1 MASPTKAV
9 HDIATQYIAAL
20 EDKLEIDAKLRAAYV
35 IFRRTEEKCH
45 AAKTEVEALTS
56 EALLLKQ
63 RLEARE
69 TGIGQLEL
77 LEHQNKALTEEL
89 VALRAKSAAGVVNR
103 GEPARLGS
111 VNGSAQNIRAGS
123 ETGSTKRDT
132 PDHALA
138 GKRISKRFKQD
149 DFTSLA
155 AASISPSDGK
165 PTSAPSHMSDPA
177 VSADVKTHVIKS
189 SSNEEEVQCRY
200 CLVPIPRRH
209 QSRWIQH
216 IVNCD
221 AAPDTA
227 KRMLSSPHAYTLIE
241 GRGTPSVIIDE
252 HVTKQGSGRT
262 RTVHC
267 NYCTVIINSEKRK
280 DWERHMYS
288 KCTRIP
294 LSVKQAFENAKVA
307 LTTKSATTPSVAND
321 TKTPEVTRSR
331 TASSEGAIK
340 SLVLKLPAPPKS
352 STPVSM
358 SPPKFDDDLA
368 EPLQYPTEPPEFL
381 PDGTRNTLR
390 FRAWV
395 DIIRYQRPNHV
406 VVNASRLKLTTFKRN
421 YKFPVVRLMPE
432 TGFSKFSS
440 GCFAIP
446 ENMHR
451 VFLSHFDEEPSG
463 KKPTADVSPIKIS
476 NEVESTAS
484 NDHKARNEVRPES
497 PLVPDPIASDSL
509 DSSLKLNDSNLHS
522 DKKPVSSKNING
534 TRYVNV
540 IREIM
545 PDFPTLPADS
555 RKAVKRGVRLF
566 LEAEL
571 KYKFSDCVIVKGGG
585 TMYMI
590 PDELMD
596 AFKDWA
602 FEELSRCFPGKA
614 VMLP

>member
-1 MASPTKAV
+1 MDSPTKAV

-20 EDKLEIDAKLRAAYV
+20 EDKLETNAKLRAAYV
-35 IFRRTEEKCH
+35 IFRP
-45 AAKTEVEALTS
+45 KTEVEALSS

-63 RLEARE
+63 RLEARQ

-89 VALRAKSAAGVVNR
+89 AALRAKSAAGVVNR
-103 GEPARLGS
+103 GEPAGLGS

-123 ETGSTKRDT
+123 ESGSTKRDT
-132 PDHALA
+132 PDHALT
-138 GKRISKRFKQD
+138 GKKSSKRFKQD

-155 AASISPSDGK
+155 APSISPSGGK
-165 PTSAPSHMSDPA
+165 PALALSHMSDPA

-189 SSNEEEVQCRY
+189 STNEEEVQCRY
-200 CLVPIPRRH
+200 CLGPIPRRH

-227 KRMLSSPHAYTLIE
+227 KRVLSSPHAYTLIE

-267 NYCTVIINSEKRK
+267 NYCSVIINSEKRK

-288 KCTRIP
+288 KCARIP

-307 LTTKSATTPSVAND
+307 HTTKTATTPSVVND

-340 SLVLKLPAPPKS
+340 PLVLKLPPPPKS

-446 ENMHR
+446 EHMHK

-463 KKPTADVSPIKIS
+463 KKPIADVSPPIKMS
-476 NEVESTAS
+476 NEVESTVS

-497 PLVPDPIASDSL
+497 PLGRDPIASDSL
-509 DSSLKLNDSNLHS
+509 DSSLKLNGSNLHS
-522 DKKPVSSKNING
+522 EKKPVSSKNING

-545 PDFPTLPADS
+545 PDFPTIPADS

-571 KYKFSDCVIVKGGG
+571 KDKFSDCVIVKGGG

-602 FEELSRCFPGKA
+602 FEELSRCFPEKA
-614 VMLP
+614 VMRP